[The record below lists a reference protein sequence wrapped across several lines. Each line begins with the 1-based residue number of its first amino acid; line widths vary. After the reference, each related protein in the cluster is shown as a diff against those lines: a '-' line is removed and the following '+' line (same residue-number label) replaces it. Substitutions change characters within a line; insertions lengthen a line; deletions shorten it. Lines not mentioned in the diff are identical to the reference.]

1 LERSESNSILDLF
14 AAKKEKRKEKKKEK
28 REIDKIYYFL
38 KDSRI
43 ARHCIL
49 TINFC
54 SSIGLE

>member
-1 LERSESNSILDLF
+1 LDLF

-43 ARHCIL
+43 ARQCIL